1 MSTAVS
7 INGGSRQQ
15 LLGKHGFWLIP
26 LIAGVLIPLFAG
38 VLLPLIG
45 ISDFAEYVTMN
56 KLILMMGAIIG
67 GCCFWWYT
75 EFVIEKPYWMIY
87 LLMFIRPL
95 MDFVTFFV
103 GVDLHARALV
113 MMSMYVPMTVLLIK
127 YWVPLWKELPIFKY
141 YVIFMIIITGYY
153 YLYNDNI
160 MDPHVL
166 GGGSI
171 SGDQLSGFVYNGFA
185 LIATGSIFAA
195 APDTEK
201 FFDDLTKVMFWY
213 VVATC
218 ALAILGYPIG
228 LFVMDVDG
236 FTRSTGIYSHPNELA
251 HYMGMVILYLLGLWG
266 FYTGPYAHR
275 MPKYILPLTFVFAFG
290 GLLVAMSKTALA
302 VTLFSIVVYILFMK
316 REWLSPKNLLR
327 YGVPALLSLPVIL
340 LVIQLATGKDMV
352 GMFMSR
358 VEQTGS
364 YDWRQQ
370 VWAALMANMTP
381 GSMLFGHG
389 FTSSCTFVYQLMH
402 HDVLEQMPLIHIHNQ
417 YIQFLYDFGFW
428 GLTLFIGLVAWAVEA
443 IRDCFSGISYQ
454 CKSLMISLAL
464 MCFYFLLACSVEE
477 YAYSAKE
484 IWVFGSLAFGVA
496 RLHMNQESLL
506 KDMAPPAETPE
517 SEASA

>member
-1 MSTAVS
+1 MNAALSTVDV
-7 INGGSRQQ
+7 RQQ
-15 LLGKHGFWLIP
+15 FLGKHLYWVLP
-26 LIAGVLIPLFAG
+26 LIAGLMIPLFAG

-45 ISDFAEYVTMN
+45 ISDFQDFVTMN
-56 KLILMMGAIIG
+56 KLILMMGALIG
-67 GCCFWWYT
+67 GCAFWWYT
-75 EFVIEKPYWMIY
+75 EFVIKKPYWMIY
-87 LLMFIRPL
+87 FLMFIRPAL
-95 MDFVTFFV
+95 DFATFSV
-103 GVDLHARALV
+103 GVDLHARAII
-113 MMSMYVPMTVLLIK
+113 MMSMYVPMIVLLIK
-127 YWVPLWKELPIFKY
+127 YWVPMWTEHPIFKW
-141 YVIFMIIITGYY
+141 YVVFMIIITGYY
-153 YLYNDNI
+153 YFYNDNI

-171 SGDQLSGFVYNGFA
+171 SGDQLSGFLYNGFA
-185 LIATGSIFAA
+185 LIATAAIFSA
-195 APDTEK
+195 APNVEK
-201 FFDDLTKVMFWY
+201 FFDRLTWWTFWY
-213 VVATC
+213 VVVTC
-218 ALAILGYPIG
+218 AIAVLGYPIG
-228 LFVMDVDG
+228 LFTMEVDG
-236 FTRSTGIYSHPNELA
+236 FIRSCGIYSHPNELA
-251 HYMGMVILYLLGLWG
+251 HYMGMVVLYLLGLWG

-302 VTLFSIVVYILFMK
+302 TTTLCCIVYVFFM
-316 REWLSPKNLLR
+316 RRDWFTPKNLTR
-327 YGVPALLSLPVIL
+327 YGVPALLAVPVL
-340 LVIQLATGKDMV
+340 LFGIQLATGKDFI
-352 GMFMSR
+352 GMMGSR
-358 VEQTGS
+358 FEQTGS

-381 GSMLFGHG
+381 ESMIFGHG

-428 GLTLFIGLVAWAVEA
+428 GLTLFVGLVAWAIEA
-443 IRDCFSGISYQ
+443 IRDCFTGISYQ

-496 RLHMNQESLL
+496 RLHMNQDSLHR
-506 KDMAPPAETPE
+506 DMAPPEVETT